1 MSKGEDKIAAVI
13 KKTMLKNHRYSSF
26 KREVKFNDL
35 KYKDSN
41 LRFDFGFRDN
51 GKLILVE
58 FDGEQHFNKVK
69 FFKNYKHMKENDR
82 RKNQYCIANSI
93 PLYRIPF
100 WDIDKIHSIEDIIQP
115 QYKVTSKYHNDNL
128 VWNKRVK

>member
-58 FDGEQHFNKVK
+58 FDGQQHFSKVE
-69 FFKNYKHMKENDR
+69 FFKNYEHMKENDR

-100 WDIDKIHSIEDIIQP
+100 WDIDKIHSIEDIMQL
-115 QYKVTSKYHNDNL
+115 QYKVISKYHNDTL